1 MARIIASR
9 ARAEPPVRGQT
20 AIHDKSI
27 EAFIKNAEKII
38 MMGVQIRAIA
48 GPGTR
53 AGKNGFCLA

>member
-1 MARIIASR
+1 
-9 ARAEPPVRGQT
+9 VRGQT